1 MGLGSSF
8 SPFKLNTMFSS
19 KILLIITL
27 PLFMSA
33 AIRQPQTIIRWA
45 VQQNSNLSVHG
56 SSNVNR
62 FTCVIKSIGVC
73 DTLFV
78 TKNTG
83 TAVALNGCLKLD
95 VLAFNCHNNLIQKD
109 LRKTLKAEQYPKMSI
124 RFLSLK
130 KMPTLI
136 RQTEDITGWVEVE
149 LAGIKKVMELNYSFL
164 TNAAGEILLNGSR
177 KFCFSDFSLAPP
189 RKLAGLVKI
198 RDEFDVQF
206 QLVLKRV

>member
-1 MGLGSSF
+1 
-8 SPFKLNTMFSS
+8 MFSS

-33 AIRQPQTIIRWA
+33 ASRQPQTIIRWA
-45 VQQNSNLSVHG
+45 VQQNSNLSVYG

-62 FTCVIKSIGVC
+62 FTCVIQSIGVC

-83 TAVALNGCLKLD
+83 AAVVLNGCLKLD

-109 LRKTLKAEQYPKMSI
+109 LRKTLKAEQYPKMTI

-130 KMPTLI
+130 KMPTLT
-136 RQTEDITGWVEVE
+136 RQSEDITGWVEVE
-149 LAGIKKVMELNYSFL
+149 LAGTKKVMELNYSFL
-164 TNAAGEILLNGSR
+164 ANAAGEILLNGSR

-189 RKLAGLVKI
+189 QKLGGLIKI